1 MASGQS
7 LGARFGC
14 QVVDRRSVGRLLSEQ
29 VNQSGPDEVDIHWAS
44 YADLNG
50 ISKVFGQG

>member
-7 LGARFGC
+7 PGARFGC
-14 QVVDRRSVGRLLSEQ
+14 RVVDLRSVGRLLSEQ
-29 VNQSGPDEVDIHWAS
+29 VNQSGPDEVGVHWAS

-50 ISKVFGQG
+50 ISEVFGQG